1 VGIEVVFADVTE
13 RWAGH
18 VDLITR
24 LTGLAEDM
32 PWTARAK
39 ARLRRATGVE
49 PVTSP
54 QERVAAPSHTL
65 ADDARVR
72 AFEVLADRPGAVD
85 IMERQLSLQWGSA
98 GLGPPWAVRHRTLVA
113 AMHQNSRI
121 SSRSGWVRWTCVK
134 TAVLDGVWGPM

>member
-1 VGIEVVFADVTE
+1 VGIEVFFADVTE

-32 PWTARAK
+32 LWTARAK

-54 QERVAAPSHTL
+54 QERVAAPSQTL

-72 AFEVLADRPGAVD
+72 AFEVLGDRPG
-85 IMERQLSLQWGSA
+85 
-98 GLGPPWAVRHRTLVA
+98 
-113 AMHQNSRI
+113 
-121 SSRSGWVRWTCVK
+121 RWTSWSASYRSSGQRGARAALGC
-134 TAVLDGVWGPM
+134 PS

>member
-1 VGIEVVFADVTE
+1 MGIEVFFADVTE

-32 PWTARAK
+32 LWTARAK

-54 QERVAAPSHTL
+54 QERVAAPSQTL

-72 AFEVLADRPGAVD
+72 ALRGARRPAGAVD
-85 IMERQLSLQWGSA
+85 IMERQLSLQW
-98 GLGPPWAVRHRTLVA
+98 A
-113 AMHQNSRI
+113 AR
-121 SSRSGWVRWTCVK
+121 G
-134 TAVLDGVWGPM
+134 